1 MIRIANK
8 FDSEKI
14 KEFLLEF
21 QNQTQHK
28 LSLDKSKWSMEFVD
42 QQLTRIF
49 AGVGFVLIADDGLLC
64 AVRSP
69 CFWIPH
75 VWILQET
82 MWFAKSKK
90 TNVKLIKKYIEIG
103 NEMKRN
109 CEIQEFY
116 FSNFSNAD
124 FSKYGVTKICNDWV
138 A

>member
-49 AGVGFVLIADDGLLC
+49 AGVGFVLISDDGLLC

-69 CFWIPH
+69 
-75 VWILQET
+75 
-82 MWFAKSKK
+82 
-90 TNVKLIKKYIEIG
+90 
-103 NEMKRN
+103 
-109 CEIQEFY
+109 
-116 FSNFSNAD
+116 
-124 FSKYGVTKICNDWV
+124 
-138 A
+138 